1 MLHYYILYIYFFY
14 LASLFP
20 LPVNTSF
27 NVTTN
32 IINYILGWSQR
43 RFHLPLWKDWTKVF
57 HFFCFLFFSKKNY
70 VLFQVLFDN
79 THLYQSL
86 DLIILISSS
95 SYNSIVLFV
104 FKKNFNFWDFKKIDH
119 WHQNIFSRAA
129 SSSSFFIFPI
139 RFHNSSIIGPM
150 KENEKKS

>member
-1 MLHYYILYIYFFY
+1 MVDVALFYSLHFFFY
-14 LASLFP
+14 SFILASLFP
-20 LPVNTSF
+20 FPVNTSF
-27 NVTTN
+27 NFTTN

-57 HFFCFLFFSKKNY
+57 HFFSFLFFSKKNY
-70 VLFQVLFDN
+70 VLFQVLFNN

-129 SSSSFFIFPI
+129 SSSSFFIFPNP
-139 RFHNSSIIGPM
+139 FS
-150 KENEKKS
+150 